1 MKNIVVYTKFG
12 CPQCDMTKSMLSGEG
27 VEFTT
32 INIEEDEAA
41 YDHVVNTLGLR
52 QMPVVVVEGQDP
64 FSGFRP
70 DLLLT
75 L

>member
-1 MKNIVVYTKFG
+1 MKKVTVYTKFG

-32 INIEEDEAA
+32 INIEEDEVA
-41 YDHVVNTLGLR
+41 YDYVVNTLGLR
-52 QMPVVVVEGQDP
+52 QMPVVVAEGQEP